1 MADTAN
7 RTLVCSVLFIDI
19 VGYSKK
25 GVGEQVRLKQTFNS
39 VLMSA
44 LEQVPPRERVVVDTG
59 DGAAI
64 TFLGDPEGALFVA
77 LAVLDSVGEVPVRTG
92 INLGPVSLMKDIN
105 GLDNVVGDGINVA
118 ERVMSFAGQGQVLVS
133 RSFYEVVSLLS
144 KDYATLF
151 RKEESRTD
159 KHERAHDLYAVTD
172 AVRVGRRVQE
182 AQLRLRSQ
190 RRAVPQAEDN
200 TPPQVF
206 DAGTHFI
213 VSGYSQAGVQEAVK
227 KLAQQ
232 GSKLLSPLTQVGSKW
247 VASVDNPKLAV
258 QATVEDFGFKR
269 IVSGP
274 TREAVHLKV
283 QDLIERGAVLV
294 QEAELHDGVWTAVCE
309 KT

>member
-1 MADTAN
+1 VADNTN

-25 GVGEQVRLKQTFNS
+25 GVGEQVKLKQTFNQ
-39 VLMSA
+39 VLTNA

-77 LAVLDSVGEVPVRTG
+77 LAVLDSVGEMPVRMG

-118 ERVMSFAGQGQVLVS
+118 ERVMGFAGQGQVLVS
-133 RSFYEVVSLLS
+133 RSFFEVASLLS
-144 KDYATLF
+144 KDYAALF
-151 RKEESRTD
+151 HKEESRTD
-159 KHERAHDLYAVTD
+159 KHDRAHDLYAVTD

-182 AQLRLRSQ
+182 AQARLKTQ
-190 RRAVPQAEDN
+190 RRALPRVDDH
-200 TPPQVF
+200 TPAQVF

-213 VSGYSQAGVQEAVK
+213 ISGYSQTKVQEAVK
-227 KLAQQ
+227 KLAEQ
-232 GSKLLSPLTQVGSKW
+232 GCKLLSPLTQVGSKW

-258 QATVEDFGFKR
+258 QATVEELGFKHV
-269 IVSGP
+269 ISAP
-274 TREAVHLKV
+274 TREAVELKV
-283 QDLIERGAVLV
+283 QDLLERGAVLV
-294 QEAELHDGVWTAVCE
+294 QEAELAEGVWTAVCE